1 MSTDGQRSRQDH
13 DCDSGDFDRTACP
26 YPCDTMHSYCTVCGK
41 RQDDC
46 ALALVLRG
54 VREEVGKGVG
64 A

>member
-1 MSTDGQRSRQDH
+1 MSTDGQRSGQDH

-26 YPCDTMHSYCTVCGK
+26 YPCDTMHSYCTVCGD

-46 ALALVLRG
+46 ALDAIPSS
-54 VREEVGKGVG
+54 EPGKGVG